1 MRTWADVGLLVALGA
16 VLWLVIRLL
25 PRRVST
31 SLVPYAVAAAITAA
45 GAVALGVR
53 REHRE
58 LTARSVAV
66 AVGGMCVVW
75 LLAWLQRP
83 RAPRAEPVATA
94 RPEPVATARPEP
106 DTAPRREQP
115 VVDDTYV
122 PMTRR
127 ERRQAARRHF
137 GLRRRRNPARRD
149 TRAREDLDPEPA

>member
-1 MRTWADVGLLVALGA
+1 LLVALGA

-83 RAPRAEPVATA
+83 RAPRGEPVATPRSA
-94 RPEPVATARPEP
+94 P
-106 DTAPRREQP
+106 DAVVRREQP
-115 VVDDTYV
+115 VVEDTYV

-137 GLRRRRNPARRD
+137 GLRRRRNPARSA
-149 TRAREDLDPEPA
+149 THPREDLDPEPA

>member
-1 MRTWADVGLLVALGA
+1 VRTWADVGLLVALGA

-94 RPEPVATARPEP
+94 RPEP